1 VRDALGVGDGIPVVD
16 CDARNRES
24 VKIAL
29 ITLLQHVYEI
39 RRTALTR

>member
-1 VRDALGVGDGIPVVD
+1 MREALGVADGIPVID

-24 VKIAL
+24 VKTAL

-39 RRTALTR
+39 RRAALTR